1 MTYET
6 ELINSS
12 SRPITVWDATGP
24 PLFAI
29 LPGNKRTLESVSPH
43 TLYSRYS
50 RVEWAPDGGVVLTP
64 RPGFEMPAAAFGDW
78 PIVLRNIDG
87 GDVETRELEGIG
99 EVHVPRGIPVIV
111 SCPLS
116 SPLVAYKELR
126 IAVTAEWVES
136 RAFRGYAYKSE
147 RLRDD
152 WIERD
157 KPDLTRLNEILV
169 KTENER

>member
-6 ELINSS
+6 ELINST

-29 LPGNKRTLESVSPH
+29 LPGNKRTLESVAPH

-50 RVEWAPDGGVVLTP
+50 RVEWAPDGGVVLTQ
-64 RPGFEMPAAAFGDW
+64 RPGFEMPQADAGDW

-111 SCPLS
+111 SCPPN
-116 SPLVAYKELR
+116 SPLVVYKELR
-126 IAVTAEWVES
+126 IAVASEWLES
-136 RAFRGYAYKSE
+136 RAFRGYAYKNE
-147 RLRDD
+147 CLRDV

-157 KPDLTRLNEILV
+157 RADLEGLDAALV
-169 KTENER
+169 KMRNGR

>member
-6 ELINSS
+6 ELINST
-12 SRPITVWDATGP
+12 SRPVTVWDRTGP

-29 LPGNKRTLESVSPH
+29 LPGNKRTLESVSPQ

-50 RVEWAPDGGVVLTP
+50 RVEWAPDGSVVLTP
-64 RPGFEMPAAAFGDW
+64 RPGFEMPPAAVGDW
-78 PIVLRNIDG
+78 PILFRNIDG
-87 GDVETRELEGIG
+87 NDVETRELEGIG

-111 SCPLS
+111 SCPPS
-116 SPLVAYKELR
+116 SPLVVYKELR

-136 RAFRGYAYKSE
+136 RTFPGYAYESE

-157 KPDLTRLNEILV
+157 KADLTRLNEILV

>member
-6 ELINSS
+6 ELINST
-12 SRPITVWDATGP
+12 SRPITVWDAAGP

-29 LPGNKRTLESVSPH
+29 LPDNKRTLESVSPH

-50 RVEWAPDGGVVLTP
+50 RVEWAPDGSVVLTP
-64 RPGFEMPAAAFGDW
+64 RPGFDSPPEAVGDW
-78 PIVLRNIDG
+78 PILLRNIDG

-99 EVHVPRGIPVIV
+99 EAHVPRGIPVVV

-116 SPLVAYKELR
+116 SPLAAYKELR

-136 RAFRGYAYKSE
+136 RMFPGYAYRRES
-147 RLRDD
+147 LRDD

-157 KPDLTRLNEILV
+157 EADLTRLNEILV
-169 KTENER
+169 KT

>member
-12 SRPITVWDATGP
+12 SWPITVWDATGP

-29 LPGNKRTLESVSPH
+29 LPGNKRALESFSAN

-50 RVEWAPDGGVVLTP
+50 RVEWATDGSVVLTP
-64 RPGFEMPAAAFGDW
+64 RPGFEMPPAAAGDW
-78 PIVLRNIDG
+78 PIVLQNIDG

-99 EVHVPRGIPVIV
+99 EVHVPRGIPVV
-111 SCPLS
+111 VLCPPS

-126 IAVTAEWVES
+126 IVVTAEWVES
-136 RAFRGYAYKSE
+136 RTFPGYAYRRES
-147 RLRDD
+147 LRDN

-157 KPDLTRLNEILV
+157 EADLKRLDEILA
-169 KTENER
+169 KTGSGK

>member
-12 SRPITVWDATGP
+12 SRPVTVWDATGP
-24 PLFAI
+24 PLFAV
-29 LPGNKRTLESVSPH
+29 LPGNKRTLESVSPQP
-43 TLYSRYS
+43 LYSRYS

-64 RPGFEMPAAAFGDW
+64 RPGFEMLPGVVGDW
-78 PIVLRNIDG
+78 PILLRNVDG

-99 EVHVPRGIPVIV
+99 EVHVPRGIPVV
-111 SCPLS
+111 VLCPFN

-136 RAFRGYAYKSE
+136 RTFRGYAYKSE
-147 RLRDD
+147 RLRDN

-157 KPDLTRLNEILV
+157 EVDLRRLDEIRA
-169 KTENER
+169 KTGSGR

>member
-6 ELINSS
+6 EFINST
-12 SRPITVWDATGP
+12 SRPITVWDTTGP

-29 LPGNKRTLESVSPH
+29 LPGNRRTLESVSPR

-64 RPGFEMPAAAFGDW
+64 RPGFEMPQAAFGEW
-78 PIVLRNIDG
+78 PIVLRNMDG
-87 GDVETRELEGIG
+87 GDVETRELEGVG

-116 SPLVAYKELR
+116 SPLAACKELR

-136 RAFRGYAYKSE
+136 RTFRGYAYRRES
-147 RLRDD
+147 LRDD
-152 WIERD
+152 WIERGEA
-157 KPDLTRLNEILV
+157 DLRRLDEILA
-169 KTENER
+169 KAGSER

>member
-29 LPGNKRTLESVSPH
+29 LPGNKRTLESVSPR

-50 RVEWAPDGGVVLTP
+50 RVEWEPDGSVVLTP
-64 RPGFEMPAAAFGDW
+64 RPGFEMPPASCGNW
-78 PIVLRNIDG
+78 PIVLMNVDG

-99 EVHVPRGIPVIV
+99 EVHVPRSIPVV
-111 SCPLS
+111 VPCPVN

-126 IAVTAEWVES
+126 IAVTAEWAES

-157 KPDLTRLNEILV
+157 EADLKRLDEILV
-169 KTENER
+169 KTANER

>member
-6 ELINSS
+6 ELINST

-29 LPGNKRTLESVSPH
+29 RPGNRRILESVSPR

-50 RVEWAPDGGVVLTP
+50 RVEWAPDGNVVLTP
-64 RPGFEMPAAAFGDW
+64 RPGFESPPGAIGDW
-78 PIVLRNIDG
+78 PILLRNIDG
-87 GDVETRELEGIG
+87 ADVETRELEGVG

-116 SPLVAYKELR
+116 SPLVVYKELR
-126 IAVTAEWVES
+126 VAVTAEWVES
-136 RAFRGYAYKSE
+136 RAFRGYAYESE
-147 RLRDD
+147 RLRDN

-157 KPDLTRLNEILV
+157 EADLRRLDAILA
-169 KTENER
+169 KAGSER

>member
-12 SRPITVWDATGP
+12 SQPITVWDATGP

-29 LPGNKRTLESVSPH
+29 IPGYRRTLESVSPH

-64 RPGFEMPAAAFGDW
+64 RPGFEVPQDAGGW

-99 EVHVPRGIPVIV
+99 EVHVPRGIPVV
-111 SCPLS
+111 VACPIN
-116 SPLVAYKELR
+116 SPLVAYEELR
-126 IAVTAEWVES
+126 IAVNAEWVES
-136 RAFRGYAYKSE
+136 RAFRGYAYQSKH
-147 RLRDD
+147 LGDN

-157 KPDLTRLNEILV
+157 GADLKKLDEILA
-169 KTENER
+169 KTGSGR